1 MKNRKKS
8 FRNYYYIFLSL
19 FFIFILGYSTL
30 QAQVELVPV
39 SNPVYDFL
47 KRMQLEGVI
56 PEYNSS
62 NIPISRAEVADFLK
76 TIKLNSSG
84 FATID
89 KNLLNDY
96 YIEFG
101 FDIDRSLNNT
111 TSFIG
116 KSRSNNIFEDKK
128 QKYLFAYADST
139 VAFFFDGGGSL
150 SQRNSNGDSL
160 GNNSI
165 AIGDLNFR
173 MRGTFFKT
181 LGFYLHPT
189 GGKRIKGDDKD
200 SKFAWLTDSKLLASN
215 HWSKGEGQTFDFFEG
230 YLRYQTQN
238 NSIAVTLGRTAMNQ
252 GTGYIDKML
261 LSNNSVAFDF
271 VRLDLSYKILKYS
284 FFYGALKGD
293 SLFRDIRYKNISMQR
308 LDVQFSKSF
317 RMGFW
322 DAVVISD
329 NAFSLN
335 YFNPLSLL
343 FSSDLNTSDEQTIE
357 NNSLFAFDC
366 ELIPVK
372 NLAIQGTLIID
383 DINFSTL
390 YKNDKSSN
398 DNKLAYQAGLM
409 WNKPFT
415 LQGMSFALEYTK
427 INPFT
432 YSHRLNKSQYTNWT
446 LPLGPSLPPN
456 GDEISV
462 KIIYN
467 ATNRLRFDFLY
478 QHQRSAEGLEF
489 DSIGKLIVNYGG
501 YIWRGDGDLL
511 KYNEFLGGNRI
522 NRDILTLNLRFE
534 PIRQYFFE
542 FKYKYEYQN
551 LLYINKKVYDHVF
564 FLTFRLDY

>member
-1 MKNRKKS
+1 MKKCCLS
-8 FRNYYYIFLSL
+8 RNGYLSVLIMVFLT
-19 FFIFILGYSTL
+19 FILEGVPL
-30 QAQVELVPV
+30 KAQVELVPV

-47 KRMQLEGVI
+47 KRMQLEEII
-56 PEYNSS
+56 PDYNSS

-76 TIKLNSSG
+76 TIKLNSSIL
-84 FATID
+84 APID

-96 YIEFG
+96 YVEFG
-101 FDIDRSLNNT
+101 FDINRNLKST
-111 TSFIG
+111 TSFFG
-116 KSRSNNIFEDKK
+116 KDKNTKIFEDRK
-128 QKYLFAYADST
+128 QKHIFAFMDST

-150 SQRNSNGDSL
+150 SQRNSKGDSL

-165 AIGDLNFR
+165 LLGDMNFR
-173 MRGTFFKT
+173 MRGTLFNT

-189 GGKRIKGDDKD
+189 GGKRIHGQDKD
-200 SKFAWLTDSKLLASN
+200 SKFAWITDPKLLTSN
-215 HWSKGEGQTFDFFEG
+215 HFSKGEGQTYDYFEG

-238 NSIAVTLGRTAMNQ
+238 NLIAITLGRTAMNQ

-261 LSNNSVAFDF
+261 LSNNSVPFDF

-335 YFNPLSLL
+335 YINPLSFL
-343 FSSDLNTSDEQTIE
+343 FSSDLNTNNDQTIE
-357 NNSLFAFDC
+357 NNTLFAFDC
-366 ELIPVK
+366 ELTPVK
-372 NLAIQGTLIID
+372 NIAIQGTLIID

-390 YKNDKSSN
+390 YKSDISSN

-409 WNKPFT
+409 WSKPFKFP
-415 LQGMSFALEYTK
+415 GMSFALEYTK
-427 INPFT
+427 VNPFT
-432 YSHRLNKSQYTNWT
+432 YSHRFNKSQYTNWT

-456 GDEISV
+456 GDEISA

-467 ATNRLRFDFLY
+467 ITNRLRLDFLY

-489 DSIGKLIVNYGG
+489 DSTGALIKNYGG
-501 YIWRGDGDLL
+501 YIYRGDGDFL
-511 KYNEFLGGNRI
+511 KYNEFLNGNRI
-522 NRDILTLNLRFE
+522 NRDILTFNLRFE

-542 FKYKYEYQN
+542 IKYQYEYQN
-551 LLYINKKVYDHVF
+551 LLYINKKIKDHIF